1 MYRGESMDNTQRDN
15 TPTPVIHSQ
24 TEDSHKS
31 LDLVPLQT

>member
-15 TPTPVIHSQ
+15 TPRPVIHSQ

-31 LDLVPLQT
+31 LDLVPL